1 MRDLY
6 GVGLEQPQPM
16 IDDDVVSALTT
27 WSSAKI
33 QASIVEPPVP
43 PVEPPVTPDDISV
56 SLDTS
61 DTVYVLN
68 TGQKCF
74 FTDSGGEPGNYS
86 SNENLTAVF
95 DAGVGGTF
103 SILFNSFSFEG
114 TTSVQYDKLFI
125 RSSSDGITFS
135 EVDIRWCQSMADTN
149 VLTTSFAGS
158 QWDSISSNEGWVVP
172 RDVARAILLDFEE
185 GVPAIISSRYVQFQF
200 YSDGSTTRPGW
211 DIQISAI
218 K

>member
-6 GVGLEQPQPM
+6 GVGFKQPRPM

-43 PVEPPVTPDDISV
+43 PTPVIPDDISV
-56 SLDTS
+56 SLDAS
-61 DTVYVLN
+61 DTVYVLS

-95 DAGVGGTF
+95 DAGVGGAF
-103 SILFNSFSFEG
+103 SILFHSFSFEG
-114 TTSVQYDKLFI
+114 TTNAQYDKLFI

-135 EVDIRWCQSMADTN
+135 EVDIIWCHSMADNN
-149 VLTTSFAGS
+149 VSTTSFAGS
-158 QWDSISSNEGWVVP
+158 QWDSVGSNEGWVVP
-172 RDVARAILLDFEE
+172 IDVARAILLGFEE
-185 GVPAIISSRYVQFQF
+185 GVPAIIPSRYVQFQF

-211 DIQISAI
+211 DIQILA

>member
-61 DTVYVLN
+61 DTVYVLS

-103 SILFNSFSFEG
+103 SLLFNSFSFEA
-114 TTSVQYDKLFI
+114 TASAQYDKLFI
-125 RSSSDGITFS
+125 RSSPDGITFS
-135 EVDIRWCQSMADTN
+135 EVDIRWCHSMSNTN
-149 VLTTSFAGS
+149 VATTSFAGS

-172 RDVARAILLDFEE
+172 KDVARAIEMGYEAETLT
-185 GVPAIISSRYVQFQF
+185 IISDRYLQFQF

-211 DIQISAI
+211 DIQISAT